1 MKMLVGLTG
10 KTGSG
15 KSFAAKSFE
24 RLGAFV
30 ADCDVIAH
38 EVLKDDAIREKLCAV
53 FSTQILDK
61 DNNIDRKA
69 LGRIV
74 FADNK
79 KLSLLNGIMHG
90 EIIRR
95 ALMLC
100 QNSGKDICIIDGSEL
115 EASGID
121 EKCDYV
127 IVISANEDIR
137 LKRIMA
143 RDNLDRESA
152 LRRMGAQKDYSKD
165 AIFIINDEGKDA
177 LAEKIN
183 TLYNRFLG
191 ELNA

>member
-1 MKMLVGLTG
+1 MKMLIGLTG

-127 IVISANEDIR
+127 IVISASEDIR